1 MNLSAANMKK
11 RGSLTSEK
19 RQHRMVN
26 HLCLYCDKSGHQA
39 ATCNSKSKV
48 QLRVVSLFA
57 LAISIDNL
65 ASDTSF
71 ALEKA

>member
-1 MNLSAANMKK
+1 MNLSIANMKK
-11 RGSLTSEK
+11 RGSLTLEK
-19 RQHRMVN
+19 RQHRMIN
-26 HLCLYCDKSGHQA
+26 HLCLYCDKSEHQA
-39 ATCNSKSKV
+39 AACNSKLKV

-65 ASDTSF
+65 AFDTSF